1 MAAIGAVGEFDSS
14 MEDWESY
21 IERVEFYMTA
31 NGITDEA
38 KKRATLF
45 SICGVKTYHTIRNLA
60 APTAPGAIAYDD
72 ILALAQ
78 GHFCPK
84 PDVTVQRYKFNSRVR
99 GKEESVAKFVEELR
113 HIALYCEYKDSL
125 NDMLRDRLIC
135 GINHKRM
142 QCRLLAEKKT
152 TFEDALKLALAM
164 EAADKDAKDLTNDLE
179 PQPVQNL
186 RSKYRPSTK
195 QGPKER
201 EGPQRN
207 CYRCG
212 GKHSPDSCYFKEAEC
227 HACHK
232 KGHIARVC
240 KTNPDYYRKRGQ
252 PKLKEKDSAKQ
263 TNNIEEDEEKSD
275 DVYNMFTVKKDH
287 RNPIVVDV
295 IVQNEKLKMEVDTG
309 AAVSLI
315 SEAVYRKTWKNGKAP
330 PLQPTKTKLKTYTGE
345 EVPVL
350 GTIQVEVTLGSQSKV
365 LSLVIV
371 KGEGPSLLGRDW
383 LMLLKLDWQA
393 IHSMVRADL
402 ADRLSVI
409 LDNHSSLFKEG
420 LGTIQGE
427 TAKLHTNPQVHPKF
441 CKPRPVPF
449 SLREKVEVELERLEK
464 EGIIRKR
471 QFSEWAAPIVPVL
484 KDDGTVRVCGDYKVT
499 ANQAVIVDPHP
510 IPRIEDIFAKMAGGT
525 LYTKL
530 DLSHAYLQ
538 LRLDDA
544 AREYLVINTHR
555 GLYEYTRLPF
565 GVSSAPAI
573 FQRTMESIL
582 QGLDQVAVYIDDIL
596 ITGRSEEEHLKVLD
610 EVLQRLE
617 KAGMR
622 LKKSKCTFLSQS
634 VEYLGHKIS
643 KEGLQPT
650 EDKVR
655 AITHAPKPNNVSQL
669 KAFLGLVNYY
679 HKFMPNL
686 STVLS
691 PLYKLLQVKVPW
703 TWGRQQQQAFDEA
716 KSFLKSPQL
725 LTPYDTEK
733 PLVLACDASP
743 VGVGAVL
750 AHRMEDGSDRPI
762 GYASR
767 ALTLTERKYAQ
778 IDKEAL
784 AIVYGIKRFHQ
795 YLYGRNFIIHTD
807 HKPLMYLFNENRSIP
822 ATASA
827 RVQRWAL
834 TISGY
839 TYQIQH
845 RSGTKLGNADG
856 LSRLPLPTTIKEV
869 PVPTETV
876 LLMEHLDASLV
887 TAAHIKSWTDRDIIL
902 AKVKR
907 YTLHGWPDNTE
918 DNLKQYKNRKDE
930 LSVENGCLLWGARVI
945 VPPQLQKQV
954 LEEIHQGHPG
964 IVRMKA
970 FARCYVWWPS
980 LNADIE
986 KKVQN
991 CTACQQQRKLP
1002 PSIPIQP
1009 WEWPQ
1014 KPWTRVHI
1022 DYAGPFMGKML
1033 LVAVDSYS
1041 KWIDVFVVSSTSTEA
1056 TLDSLRKLFANN
1068 GLPEVIVSD
1077 NGTSFTSVQFKEFV
1091 TRNGIKH
1098 ITTAPY
1104 HPSSNGLAERAV
1116 QTVKDG
1122 LKKMTGPLQTRVS
1135 RFLFNYRTTPHT
1147 TTGATPAELLMGR
1160 RLRTHLDLVYPSK
1173 EQHYRRQQEK
1183 QVENK
1188 GQSKK
1193 KPKSFLVGERV
1204 MAKNF
1209 GTGTTCRWLPGKI
1222 TRLEGNTMVEIE
1234 LDDKRIWRRHIDHI
1248 IRTTVSRSDDEYDPS
1263 VMPWNVESHDSDNDN
1278 PPNDEVDPTDND
1290 ELPRAATPEQIDT
1303 GQVGGAQETR
1313 HSTRTRPPINR
1324 YAPTSK

>member
-1 MAAIGAVGEFDSS
+1 MAVIGAVGEFDSS
-14 MEDWESY
+14 VEDWESY
-21 IERVEFYMTA
+21 IERVEFYMAA
-31 NGITDEA
+31 NGIADAA

-60 APTAPGAIAYDD
+60 APAAPGSIAYDD
-72 ILALAQ
+72 ILALAKL
-78 GHFCPK
+78 HFCPK
-84 PDVTVQRYKFNSRVR
+84 PVVTVQRYKFNSRVR

-113 HIALYCEYKDSL
+113 HIALHCEYKDSL

-135 GINHKRM
+135 GINNKRM

-152 TFEDALKLALAM
+152 TFEDTLKLALAM

-179 PQPVQNL
+179 QPVHNV
-186 RSKYRPSTK
+186 RSRHRSSMK
-195 QGPKER
+195 QGPRER
-201 EGPQRN
+201 EGPPRN

-212 GKHSPDSCYFKEAEC
+212 GKHSPDSCWFKEAEC

-240 KTNPDYYRKRGQ
+240 KTNPNYWKKRGQ
-252 PKLKEKDSAKQ
+252 LKSKERDPTKQ
-263 TNNIEEDEEKSD
+263 TNNIEEEEEKPD
-275 DVYNMFTVKKDH
+275 DVYTMFTIKKDH
-287 RNPIVVDV
+287 RDPIVVD
-295 IVQNEKLKMEVDTG
+295 ITVQNKKIKMEIDTG

-315 SEAVYRKTWKNGKAP
+315 SETMYRKTWKKCEAP
-330 PLQPTKTKLKTYTGE
+330 PLQSTKTKLKTYTGE

-350 GTIQVEVTLGSQSKV
+350 GTIQVEVTHGSESKM

-371 KGEGPSLLGRDW
+371 EGEGPSLLGRDW
-383 LMLLKLDWQA
+383 LMVLKLDWQA
-393 IHSMVRADL
+393 IHSMVRGDIK
-402 ADRLSVI
+402 DRLSVI
-409 LDNHSSLFKEG
+409 LENHSSLFKEG

-449 SLREKVEVELERLEK
+449 SLREKVEVELERLEN

-538 LRLDDA
+538 LQLDDSA
-544 AREYLVINTHR
+544 KEYLVINTHR

-582 QGLDQVAVYIDDIL
+582 QGLDRVAVYIDDIL
-596 ITGRSEEEHLKVLD
+596 ITGRSEEEHLRVLD

-655 AITHAPKPNNVSQL
+655 AITRAPKPNNVSQL

-686 STVLS
+686 STILS

-703 TWGRQQQQAFDEA
+703 TWGRQQQQAFEEA

-725 LTPYDTEK
+725 LIPYDTEK

-750 AHRMEDGSDRPI
+750 AHRLEDGNDRPI

-767 ALTLTERKYAQ
+767 ALTTTERKYAQ

-834 TISGY
+834 AISGY

-856 LSRLPLPTTIKEV
+856 LSRLPLPTTLKEV
-869 PVPTETV
+869 PVPTET
-876 LLMEHLDASLV
+876 
-887 TAAHIKSWTDRDIIL
+887 
-902 AKVKR
+902 
-907 YTLHGWPDNTE
+907 
-918 DNLKQYKNRKDE
+918 
-930 LSVENGCLLWGARVI
+930 
-945 VPPQLQKQV
+945 
-954 LEEIHQGHPG
+954 
-964 IVRMKA
+964 
-970 FARCYVWWPS
+970 
-980 LNADIE
+980 
-986 KKVQN
+986 
-991 CTACQQQRKLP
+991 AC
-1002 PSIPIQP
+1002 SI
-1009 WEWPQ
+1009 
-1014 KPWTRVHI
+1014 
-1022 DYAGPFMGKML
+1022 
-1033 LVAVDSYS
+1033 
-1041 KWIDVFVVSSTSTEA
+1041 
-1056 TLDSLRKLFANN
+1056 
-1068 GLPEVIVSD
+1068 
-1077 NGTSFTSVQFKEFV
+1077 NGT
-1091 TRNGIKH
+1091 
-1098 ITTAPY
+1098 P
-1104 HPSSNGLAERAV
+1104 
-1116 QTVKDG
+1116 
-1122 LKKMTGPLQTRVS
+1122 
-1135 RFLFNYRTTPHT
+1135 
-1147 TTGATPAELLMGR
+1147 
-1160 RLRTHLDLVYPSK
+1160 
-1173 EQHYRRQQEK
+1173 
-1183 QVENK
+1183 
-1188 GQSKK
+1188 
-1193 KPKSFLVGERV
+1193 
-1204 MAKNF
+1204 
-1209 GTGTTCRWLPGKI
+1209 
-1222 TRLEGNTMVEIE
+1222 
-1234 LDDKRIWRRHIDHI
+1234 
-1248 IRTTVSRSDDEYDPS
+1248 
-1263 VMPWNVESHDSDNDN
+1263 
-1278 PPNDEVDPTDND
+1278 
-1290 ELPRAATPEQIDT
+1290 
-1303 GQVGGAQETR
+1303 
-1313 HSTRTRPPINR
+1313 
-1324 YAPTSK
+1324 